1 MAFRSMK
8 KRIFTSPSRKGEFE
22 VELNPEL
29 APKSVQQLLRMV
41 RVGYFNQGIAFFRVN
56 QWITQFGVD
65 HHGRKPDPFKMLRK
79 PFDQDR
85 NPYGPGKSKD
95 DLRKRQTDASQYVVR
110 KANPQMGTNELDA
123 PAGTVVRGMEEVID
137 QLDHS
142 YGNAVDSNGKGPD
155 QVRIMNEGNEHI
167 HREFPK
173 TDFIQKCW
181 EVS

>member
-1 MAFRSMK
+1 M
-8 KRIFTSPSRKGEFE
+8 TTKGEFE

-95 DLRKRQTDASQYVVR
+95 DLRKRKAHPWKRGTFALIGGTQMIIVR